1 MPKSAKTTT
10 KAAPARAKKAA
21 PKPKKTPG
29 PPQAAGRLV
38 PAVNWGHQP
47 DVMTRDQAIGALCH
61 SMNSDTKR
69 LIVRA
74 DEAPNTY
81 MLRRPIGPMELDIDC
96 GGGFPAGG
104 CCMLSGPDNSGKTLL
119 ALKAIAMQQKLY
131 GTATRVMYV
140 ITEGMFPFDQAL
152 RVGVK
157 VRVPDEM
164 LGQWQQW
171 RYLRGMPPYTPEEL
185 LSFKE
190 EIGQVYIARGYTG
203 EEILQVILESVLT
216 NAFSLIICDSVNGLL
231 PNVDAAK
238 NMDKKDAMAAHANM
252 MTRFWKKYIPLT
264 TGIDG
269 ANTTS
274 LVFTQQARANTERA
288 NAPSYMQAAIKM
300 WQIAGAYATKH
311 FKLIDLVVWDGK
323 TLKRE
328 RNGIKEVVGKMTKWE
343 LQKGKAGTHDNKTG
357 EMAMYYEHGGPD
369 DIGELIASG
378 TRRGVIQPASKGVVV
393 VRPDTKEVLKDFSAP
408 SPSAFRKMIESD
420 FEFELAIRREILTQ
434 AGLQCLYR

>member
-1 MPKSAKTTT
+1 MAKTAKTTT
-10 KAAPARAKKAA
+10 TRAPRKTKKKVAKKAPSRKA
-21 PKPKKTPG
+21 PA
-29 PPQAAGRLV
+29 PPA
-38 PAVNWGHQP
+38 PDMWGHQP
-47 DVMTRDQAIGALCH
+47 NVMTRDQAIGALVH
-61 SMNSDTKR
+61 SMNSDEKR

-119 ALKAIAMQQKLY
+119 ALKAMAMQQKLY

-140 ITEGMFPFDQAL
+140 LTEGMFPFDQAL
-152 RVGVK
+152 RVGLKVK
-157 VRVPDEM
+157 VPDEM
-164 LGQWQQW
+164 LSQWQQW
-171 RYLRGMPPYTPEEL
+171 RQLRGMPLYTPEEL

-190 EIGQVYIARGYTG
+190 EVGQVFIARGYTG
-203 EEILQVILESVLT
+203 EEVLHVILQSVLT

-231 PNVDAAK
+231 PSVDAAK
-238 NMDKKDAMAAHANM
+238 KMDKRDAMAAHANM
-252 MTRFWKKYIPLT
+252 MTKFWKKYIPLT

-300 WQIAGAYATKH
+300 WQIAGAYASKH
-311 FKLIDLVVWDGK
+311 YKLIDLVVWDGK
-323 TLKRE
+323 ILKRE
-328 RNGIKEVVGKMTKWE
+328 KNGVKEVVGKMTKWE
-343 LQKGKAGTHDNKTG
+343 LQKGKAGTHDNKSG
-357 EMAMYYEHGGPD
+357 EMAMYYAHGGPD
-369 DIGELIASG
+369 DIGELIAAG
-378 TRRGVIQPASKGVVV
+378 TRRGVIQPMSKGVVV
-393 VRPDTKEVLKDFSAP
+393 VRPDTGEVLPDFSAP
-408 SPSAFRKMIESD
+408 SQKAFRKMLESD
-420 FEFELAIRREILTQ
+420 FEFELAVRREILTQ